1 MASPENLRAALIAA
15 SSMYPDG
22 YGAIKQLATFT
33 ATQHVQMVFDR
44 AEEMAAW
51 LEAKERGETITAAE
65 AIREVRVERRA
76 ANPEPRQVV
85 SGQWRGYIDWLMEN
99 NLRDTPGNQERY
111 LDTLPEG

>member
-1 MASPENLRAALIAA
+1 MVSPENLRAALIAA

-51 LEAKERGETITAAE
+51 LDAKEQGQNPAAAE
-65 AIREVRVERRA
+65 VIKDVRAARRA
-76 ANPEPRQVV
+76 ANPEPRRVT
-85 SGQWRGYIDWLMEN
+85 GEQWRGYIDWAVAN
-99 NLRDTPGNQERY
+99 DLRDSPSNQERY
-111 LDTLPEG
+111 LDTLPLD